1 MNLNSKKNIVFVSIS
16 SDLYGSSKLLLTLVF
31 QLKKRDTNYNPI
43 VCLPFEDGPLKQ
55 KLIKEGIEI
64 IEMPVLKLTRAM
76 LKTLSFGSFFKE
88 YKEAKT
94 ILESKLNGREVLC
107 IQSNTLATMFG
118 AFYCFGNSTYHVLHV
133 HEIMDRPWFVKYFFS
148 FFQLFFANKIIFNS
162 KATETFYLNILRFLK
177 KKSVLIYNGIDRDSE
192 FLNSNQRE
200 QLRLELFQA
209 NKEEILIGLIG
220 RFNRLKGHKLLIE
233 AFKEVNFKHQNTK
246 LCLIGSP
253 PESQEHFLD
262 DIKQII
268 KQENLTSR
276 IIILP
281 FQEEIYR
288 IIDTLDIVT
297 VPSTEPE
304 SFGIIAVEAMLSKKV
319 VIGSN
324 IGGLSNVIKNME
336 TGLLFDVNCRSALV
350 HSINTVVEDQNLKLF
365 LEENGNKTAK
375 REFSVNSMVNRFI
388 KVYNTI

>member
-1 MNLNSKKNIVFVSIS
+1 
-16 SDLYGSSKLLLTLVF
+16 
-31 QLKKRDTNYNPI
+31 
-43 VCLPFEDGPLKQ
+43 
-55 KLIKEGIEI
+55 
-64 IEMPVLKLTRAM
+64 
-76 LKTLSFGSFFKE
+76 
-88 YKEAKT
+88 KT

-233 AFKEVNFKHQNTK
+233 DFKEVNFKHQNTK